1 MNIWEGFC
9 EQITRQQLL
18 MLLNSICFHEKYWKL
33 CQLLTCVQGLL
44 WKAQIRLDLYLLYT
58 LYSVEQP
65 KSVWWNLK
73 KSVYIKFHH
82 DLCQD
87 RPKYLHLNV
96 WPTFFYRWWIMGVLS
111 SVVSPICYFHCFRW
125 VVICDQCLVL
135 ICKVMIDGKIYISS
149 LRLSCLASSETASVS
164 LSSANGFGWFH

>member
-125 VVICDQCLVL
+125 VVIWVRFCRT
-135 ICKVMIDGKIYISS
+135 GKMPD
-149 LRLSCLASSETASVS
+149 LRPFFFKSR
-164 LSSANGFGWFH
+164 GFVWPNLMRYF